1 MLAPIAVARTD
12 RPRYRLSRPPKPTVR
27 AYRGEVLTT
36 TGPTWRRRLGDR
48 NEQQARAYLER
59 QGLSLIAQN
68 VRCKRGELDLVM
80 RDQDTLV
87 FVEVRYRASERFGGA
102 AASVS
107 TTKQARITAAAAY
120 YLQRHPANLP
130 CRFDVVA
137 IDGAGTINWIR
148 HAFAAP
154 S

>member
-1 MLAPIAVARTD
+1 
-12 RPRYRLSRPPKPTVR
+12 
-27 AYRGEVLTT
+27 LTNR
-36 TGPTWRRRLGDR
+36 GPTWRKQLGDR
-48 NEQQARAYLER
+48 KEQQARAYLER
-59 QGLSLIAQN
+59 QGLSLVAQN

-87 FVEVRYRASERFGGA
+87 FIEVRYRASERFGGA

-107 TTKQARITAAAAY
+107 ASKQLRIAAAAAY

-130 CRFDVVA
+130 CRFDVIA
-137 IDGAGTINWIR
+137 IDGAGSINWIR